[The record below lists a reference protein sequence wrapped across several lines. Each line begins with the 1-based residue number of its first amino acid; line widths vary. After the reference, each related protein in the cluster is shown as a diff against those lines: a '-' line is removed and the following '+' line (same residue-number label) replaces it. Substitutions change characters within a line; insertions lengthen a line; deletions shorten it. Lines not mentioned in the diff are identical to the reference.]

1 MATVERNPG
10 EWLIGIWEGAFQIP
24 NQALLVTNV
33 RPGGFA
39 EGMFGA
45 TGRAAKAQ
53 IAMHDSQVNVTS
65 SVNNVLLLN
74 RTGPEELEGTFTQP
88 NGEAF
93 PIKLSKKESTITLVY
108 VHGFS

>member
-1 MATVERNPG
+1 
-10 EWLIGIWEGAFQIP
+10 
-24 NQALLVTNV
+24 
-33 RPGGFA
+33 
-39 EGMFGA
+39 
-45 TGRAAKAQ
+45 
-53 IAMHDSQVNVTS
+53 VNVTS